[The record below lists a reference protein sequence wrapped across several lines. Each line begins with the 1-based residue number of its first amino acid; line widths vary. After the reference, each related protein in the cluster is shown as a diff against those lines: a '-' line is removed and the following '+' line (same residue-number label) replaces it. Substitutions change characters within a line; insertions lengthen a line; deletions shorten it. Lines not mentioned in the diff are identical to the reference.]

1 VKKICLITCY
11 SQPDYVRAKT
21 LRAAFGSMAEV
32 DLIIIKNRH
41 KGLLRYPEV
50 MWKLL
55 VARFSR
61 RPDLYFLT
69 FRGYEMLPFVR
80 LATLGKPLVFDEF
93 INLIEWV
100 VYEHH
105 KLDPDNIAAKILH
118 NIYRFWLKSADL
130 IVTDSASHA
139 RYSAELMRLPLDKY
153 VPLIVST
160 DEKTFGMSPALK
172 TRISRPFD
180 VFYYGLMM
188 TPLQGL
194 DTIIAAMRLLK
205 DQDIRLTLV
214 GGKDKAKS
222 IIEQAQHDGVA
233 IIHKK
238 WVPIEELRDY
248 MQVSDVCLAGPF
260 GDSVQAQFVIGGK
273 TYQYMRMGRP
283 VIIGHNLESGLWAD
297 KKDALIVERANP
309 QALAEA
315 IIWAQQHPA
324 ELAKIGQAGE
334 QLYQAKLSNKVL
346 VEQLEL
352 LLTNKHIA

>member
-1 VKKICLITCY
+1 
-11 SQPDYVRAKT
+11 
-21 LRAAFGSMAEV
+21 
-32 DLIIIKNRH
+32 
-41 KGLLRYPEV
+41 
-50 MWKLL
+50 
-55 VARFSR
+55 
-61 RPDLYFLT
+61 
-69 FRGYEMLPFVR
+69 
-80 LATLGKPLVFDEF
+80 
-93 INLIEWV
+93 
-100 VYEHH
+100 
-105 KLDPDNIAAKILH
+105 
-118 NIYRFWLKSADL
+118 
-130 IVTDSASHA
+130 
-139 RYSAELMRLPLDKY
+139 MRLPLDKY

-160 DEKTFGMSPALK
+160 DEKTFGMSTELK
-172 TRISRPFD
+172 TRTSRPFN

-233 IIHKK
+233 IMHKK

-283 VIIGHNLESGLWAD
+283 VIIGHNLESGLWTD
-297 KKDALIVERANP
+297 KQDALIVERANP
-309 QALAEA
+309 QALADA
-315 IIWAQQHPA
+315 VIWAQQHPA
-324 ELAKIGQAGE
+324 ELAKIGLAGE
-334 QLYQAKLSNKVL
+334 QLYQDKLSNKVL

>member
-1 VKKICLITCY
+1 MLDDV
-11 SQPDYVRAKT
+11 
-21 LRAAFGSMAEV
+21 E
-32 DLIIIKNRH
+32 LIIIKNRH

-55 VARFSR
+55 VARFR
-61 RPDLYFLT
+61 QQPDLYFLT

-80 LATLGKPLVFDEF
+80 LATLGKPLIFDEF

-105 KLDPDNIAAKILH
+105 KLNPDTIAAKILH
-118 NIYRFWLKSADL
+118 NIYRFWLKSANL

-139 RYSAELMRLPLDKY
+139 LYSAELMRLPLDKY

-160 DEKTFGMSPALK
+160 DEKIFGLSPALK
-172 TRISRPFD
+172 TRTSRPFD

-205 DQDIRLTLV
+205 DQDIRLTVV

-222 IIEQAQHDGVA
+222 LIEQAQHDGVT
-233 IIHKK
+233 IVHKK

-260 GDSVQAQFVIGGK
+260 GDTVQAQFVIGGK

-283 VIIGHNLESGLWAD
+283 VIIGQNQESGLWTD

-309 QALAEA
+309 QALADA
-315 IIWAQQHPA
+315 VIWAQQHPT

-334 QLYQAKLSNKVL
+334 QLYQDKLSNKVL